1 MAAYAT
7 VDDLA
12 AYWKPVAEAD
22 EARAETLLGFA
33 SAIVHMR
40 CAGEPDADVAKWV
53 VCDMAKAAMLPGDS
67 PAVSQATASAG
78 GYSSSMT
85 YANPAG
91 DLYWKGQYDDALGLK
106 GVSFGSISPVRGTE

>member
-7 VDDLA
+7 VDDLSA
-12 AYWKPVAEAD
+12 FWKPVTD
-22 EARAETLLGFA
+22 TARAELLLGFA
-33 SAIVHMR
+33 SGIVRKR

-53 VCDMAKAAMLPGDS
+53 VCDMVKAAMLYEDY

-85 YANPAG
+85 FANPTG
-91 DLYWKGQYDDALGLK
+91 DLYWKGQYSDALGLK
-106 GVSFGSISPVRGTE
+106 GVSFGSISPARGTE